1 MVLELLAL
9 AAIPTATGISEAAHQ
24 QRIANREAEAENRK
38 SRFHLDVYCGAKSRK
53 LEEVHGTMVVLRDGK
68 VNRPLAPG
76 IASITLLCLQKNKSA
91 WMSNIFSIEQLY
103 LWPKDPET
111 NLPLALDGGT
121 PAPHPFTGFY
131 MPFPN
136 VELSNSLI
144 PSSPVLGLV
153 STTPPSNSQS
163 SRPSSNEKPKLNWIY
178 ADKFTMEVK
187 YGPRAGAC
195 EHTIGPW
202 DWTSD
207 EDGSGL
213 MLEGDESLVAVEEE
227 KGGLGWAV
235 YFDRFDDRLKWLETG
250 REKRVLRCSLE
261 RRLLDGD
268 EEAKRITEKEHQGD

>member
-53 LEEVHGTMVVLRDGK
+53 RDEVHGTMVVLRDGK
-68 VNRPLAPG
+68 
-76 IASITLLCLQKNKSA
+76 
-91 WMSNIFSIEQLY
+91 LY

-111 NLPLALDGGT
+111 NLPLTLEGGT

-131 MPFPN
+131 TPFPN
-136 VELSNSLI
+136 AELSNSLI

-153 STTPPSNSQS
+153 STVPPPNSQS
-163 SRPSSNEKPKLNWIY
+163 SRPSSDEKPKLNWIY
-178 ADKFTMEVK
+178 ADKFTMEMK
-187 YGPRAGAC
+187 YGLRAVAC
-195 EHTIGPW
+195 GHIIGPW

-213 MLEGDESLVAVEEE
+213 MLEGDESLVVVEEE

-235 YFDRFDDRLKWLETG
+235 YFDRFDDGLKRLETG

-268 EEAKRITEKEHQGD
+268 EEANRITEKEHQGG